1 MTISERALGDVT
13 VIDLGGR
20 ITVQDGAGTFRDLM
34 QTLVREGRTRIIL
47 NLNEVSYVDSTAL
60 GQVVRAYTGVT
71 RKGGSL
77 KLLNVPAKVHHL
89 LVVTKLLSVFD
100 LFDDEAEAL
109 RSFGAART

>member
-13 VIDLGGR
+13 IIDLGGR
-20 ITVQDGAGTFRDLM
+20 ITVQDGAGTFRDMM
-34 QTLVREGRTRIIL
+34 QTMIKEGRVRIVL
-47 NLNEVSYVDSTAL
+47 NFNDVSYVDSTAL

-77 KLLNVPAKVHHL
+77 KLLNVPPKVHHL

-109 RSFGAART
+109 KSFGAAHT